1 MKIPKIIFQAGK
13 DKKFNDTIQYYNS
26 NNMDVVSH
34 DETKEADALTHTTEA
49 DALART
55 TEADTKKVKKQK
67 TERLELIEKF
77 YDTASKIKFGESSEV
92 IEEAKKES
100 RSKAN
105 QRDQYEMLK
114 KLFFQNLLKYA
125 IIITCFGIFAF
136 GVIKIGP
143 EILKHMNGF
152 IIKLFIGSN
161 SK

>member
-1 MKIPKIIFQAGK
+1 MKDNNKNQLVDFMQKQAVEK
-13 DKKFNDTIQYYNS
+13 MHKKAESKANKNINIKSDAHNKSDSNSS
-26 NNMDVVSH
+26 NNSDNQET
-34 DETKEADALTHTTEA
+34 DEE
-49 DALART
+49 
-55 TEADTKKVKKQK
+55 KK
-67 TERLELIEKF
+67 L
-77 YDTASKIKFGESSEV
+77 
-92 IEEAKKES
+92 EEAKKES

-161 SK
+161 IK

>member
-1 MKIPKIIFQAGK
+1 MKDNNKDHLINFMQKQATEK
-13 DKKFNDTIQYYNS
+13 MHKKSESQINKNVNIQ
-26 NNMDVVSH
+26 
-34 DETKEADALTHTTEA
+34 
-49 DALART
+49 
-55 TEADTKKVKKQK
+55 
-67 TERLELIEKF
+67 
-77 YDTASKIKFGESSEV
+77 SKIDSKSDSNSANNGDNQEMDEEKK

-161 SK
+161 AK

>member
-1 MKIPKIIFQAGK
+1 MKDNNKDHLINFMQKQATEK
-13 DKKFNDTIQYYNS
+13 MHKKAESQINKNINIQSKVDSKSGLSSS
-26 NNMDVVSH
+26 NEDSNQEI
-34 DETKEADALTHTTEA
+34 DEE
-49 DALART
+49 
-55 TEADTKKVKKQK
+55 KK
-67 TERLELIEKF
+67 
-77 YDTASKIKFGESSEV
+77 